1 MADFDQVVFGK
12 KTMADIC
19 KDIYDTSKNKEKQLK
34 AMVDQLNE
42 LVQNVGDAVQIVP
55 LIGQYMEIAVKN
67 DEAVIKMAGVAQ
79 KVMARSST
87 AENEDDKAMTPEERA
102 QLLATYDNVKQMVAK

>member
-19 KDIYDTSKNKEKQLK
+19 KDIYDNSKKKEKKIMELI
-34 AMVDQLNE
+34 DQLE
-42 LVQNVGDAVQIVP
+42 PLVKNIGDATIVVP

-67 DEAVIKMAGVAQ
+67 DDSVIKMANVAQ

-87 AENEDDKAMTPEERA
+87 TEGESDGMTPQERA
-102 QLLATYDNVKQMVAK
+102 ELLKLYDDIKHPQASA